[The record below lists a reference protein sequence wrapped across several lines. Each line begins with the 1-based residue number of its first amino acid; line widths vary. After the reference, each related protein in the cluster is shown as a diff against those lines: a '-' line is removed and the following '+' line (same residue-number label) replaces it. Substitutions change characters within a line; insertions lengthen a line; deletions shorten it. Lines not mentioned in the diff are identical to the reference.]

1 MLKDHL
7 AGFRLTY
14 IHLEVPPFRV
24 AASWVRTGPQQAYG
38 GLISSLSNTSFQL
51 LFRKKKNHT
60 STSAA
65 FRRCWEIQKEIST
78 DIFHI

>member
-51 LFRKKKNHT
+51 LFRKKKSYIYKCSLQEMLGNSKGNKH
-60 STSAA
+60 
-65 FRRCWEIQKEIST
+65 
-78 DIFHI
+78 